1 MNQIMIRG
9 LDDELSASVRRL
21 AKRDGLSMNQA
32 ALKLLRKDAGLADGT
47 RGAET
52 AGSSLDDLFGTW
64 SREEAEAFNA
74 ALEVFETADE
84 SAWK

>member
-1 MNQIMIRG
+1 MIRG

-64 SREEAEAFNA
+64 SREEAEAEAFNA
-74 ALEVFETADE
+74 ALEAFETVDE